1 MTYHADPARISELIE
16 QSSLGTPA
24 ARAARSSVP
33 AATGRWV
40 VQQLAERRHHRCPQS
55 PPAR

>member
-1 MTYHADPARISELIE
+1 MTYHPDPARISALIE

-33 AATGRWV
+33 ATTGQWV
-40 VQQLAERRHHRCPQS
+40 VQQLAERRLRRAQN
-55 PPAR
+55 PPA

>member
-1 MTYHADPARISELIE
+1 MTYHTDPVRIRELIE

-40 VQQLAERRHHRCPQS
+40 VQQLAERRHRRPQS